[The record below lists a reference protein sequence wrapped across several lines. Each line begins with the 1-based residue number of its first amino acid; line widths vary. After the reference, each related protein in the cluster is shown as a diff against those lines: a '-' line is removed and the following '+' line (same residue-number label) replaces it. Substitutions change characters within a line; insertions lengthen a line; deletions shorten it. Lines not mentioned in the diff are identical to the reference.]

1 MEHPVFIKLGNA
13 YINLYDICGIEE
25 RTQKKITPMEIIDTG
40 EIYVSVYL
48 RSGEIVLIDNVT
60 LKEFEELVCKYQYG
74 ISRKPLNESKGD

>member
-60 LKEFEELVCKYQYG
+60 LKEFEELVCKY
-74 ISRKPLNESKGD
+74 